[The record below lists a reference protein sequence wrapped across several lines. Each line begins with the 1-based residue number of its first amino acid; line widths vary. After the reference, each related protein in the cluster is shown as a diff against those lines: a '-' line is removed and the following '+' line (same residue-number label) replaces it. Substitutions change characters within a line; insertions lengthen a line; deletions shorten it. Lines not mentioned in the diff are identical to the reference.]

1 MVACQGSIRE
11 PRSGARIAMP
21 ARRSSALAL
30 ALATL
35 ACASPPQ
42 PVLYPNS
49 TYEAVGREVAEVDVE
64 ECRVLA
70 HEAGATDSHGGQAGE
85 LAKETAGSAGAG
97 AAAGAAGGAI
107 RGNAGTGAAIGAA
120 TAASWS
126 AVRGGFRW
134 LFGRR
139 RDASSLEKRFIERCL
154 RDRGYEVIGWK

>member
-1 MVACQGSIRE
+1 MRRVVAAG
-11 PRSGARIAMP
+11 IA
-21 ARRSSALAL
+21 
-30 ALATL
+30 ATAAL

-42 PVLYPNS
+42 PVLYPNA
-49 TYEAVGREVAEVDVE
+49 TYQTVGREVADVDIE

-70 HEAGATDSHGGQAGE
+70 HEAGATGGDSEQAGE
-85 LAKETAGSAGAG
+85 LAKETVGSAGAG

-107 RGNAGTGAAIGAA
+107 RGNAGMGAAIGAA

-134 LFGRR
+134 LFGSRR
-139 RDASSLEKRFIERCL
+139 SASSLERRFIERCL